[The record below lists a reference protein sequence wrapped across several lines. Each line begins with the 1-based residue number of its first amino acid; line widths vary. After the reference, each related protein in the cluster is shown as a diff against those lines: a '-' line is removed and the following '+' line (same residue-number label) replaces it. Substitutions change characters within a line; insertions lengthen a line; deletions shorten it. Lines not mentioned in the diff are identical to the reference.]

1 MDDWTVVH
9 TFAWPA
15 EAALCQ
21 SALEAHGI
29 PCMLGN
35 EIAMSIAF
43 GETAGGVNVKV
54 RVCDAERA
62 LEIIRGD
69 AENETKT

>member
-1 MDDWTVVH
+1 
-9 TFAWPA
+9 
-15 EAALCQ
+15 
-21 SALEAHGI
+21 
-29 PCMLGN
+29 MLGN

-54 RVCDAERA
+54 HLCDAERA

-69 AENETKT
+69 AENETNT